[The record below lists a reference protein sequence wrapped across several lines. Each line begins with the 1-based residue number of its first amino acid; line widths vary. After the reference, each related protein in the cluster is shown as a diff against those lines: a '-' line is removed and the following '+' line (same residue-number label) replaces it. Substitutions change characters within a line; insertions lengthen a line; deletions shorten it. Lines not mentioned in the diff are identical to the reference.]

1 MAAEKEP
8 EFSPVEK
15 MSYAQS
21 VTELENIIRMMQ
33 SDNCDIDHLAAYT
46 RRAAELLRACRSRLT
61 TTEEELKSILATLE
75 EK

>member
-1 MAAEKEP
+1 MAEKEP

-21 VTELENIIRMMQ
+21 VTELDNILRMMQ
-33 SDNCDIDHLAAYT
+33 IDNCDLDHLAAYT